1 MHGRCAICD
10 VLNRLATVEHRAHS
24 QADQTRIMCRVWGV
38 EMRQNDHVLDQVE
51 DQEAADRQTASL
63 AGVAITLLL
72 LVVGLFLVHELH
84 AKGMIEDC
92 LLSGRSNCDAV
103 LANMP

>member
-1 MHGRCAICD
+1 
-10 VLNRLATVEHRAHS
+10 
-24 QADQTRIMCRVWGV
+24 
-38 EMRQNDHVLDQVE
+38 MRQNDRLLDEVE
-51 DQEAADRQTASL
+51 DQESADRQTASL

-84 AKGMIEDC
+84 NKAMIEDC

-103 LANMP
+103 LNSLP